1 VSHIFISYVHQDRK
15 PVEKLCDELR
25 NFGTKTWIDSYDI
38 PAGARWKLAIR
49 KAIQEG
55 DFFLACFSPAYLERS
70 STYMNEELTI
80 AIETLRQKPTDR
92 TWFIPVLLASCEVP
106 AREIGAGE
114 TLHDLQFV
122 HLYEDWKDGIRK
134 ILAVA
139 MPVPPASDPD
149 YDPGTPDIKIKAGL
163 PVAMPVPPDYDSSTP
178 AARIRAGLSAEL
190 LKPTISVLFVATNP
204 QFSGRLRLDR
214 ELRDVQEQALD
225 SRYRDRFDFRSAFA
239 VRPRDLSLALL
250 TAKPR
255 FVHFAG
261 HATKAETIV
270 LEDEAGNPA
279 PLSAHAL
286 SNLLRLGGDAVE
298 CVILNM
304 CYSDGYAEEIAKHVA
319 YVIGIKAEISD
330 EQAIA
335 FASAFY
341 QALGAGESIPRSF
354 QYALVSLELGG
365 SSKEGPVLFSQG
377 S

>member
-1 VSHIFISYVHQDRK
+1 VHQDRK
-15 PVEKLCDELR
+15 PVGKLCEELR
-25 NFGTKTWIDSYDI
+25 EHGIRTWIDSHDI

-70 STYMNEELTI
+70 STYMNEELTL

-122 HLYEDWKDGIRK
+122 RLYEDWEDGIRK
-134 ILAVA
+134 ILAVTEPA
-139 MPVPPASDPD
+139 PPAYDSEMPITKIETGLPPFHPEPD
-149 YDPGTPDIKIKAGL
+149 TGSKAG
-163 PVAMPVPPDYDSSTP
+163 
-178 AARIRAGLSAEL
+178 ISAKP
-190 LKPTISVLFVATNP
+190 LKPTISVLFVATN
-204 QFSGRLRLDR
+204 QQASRLRLDR

-225 SRYRDRFDFRSAFA
+225 SRYRDRFDFRAAFA
-239 VRPRDLSLALL
+239 VRPRDLSRALL
-250 TAKPR
+250 NIKPR

-261 HATKAETIV
+261 QATRTETIV

-279 PLSAHAL
+279 PLSVRAL
-286 SNLLRLGGDAVE
+286 SDLLRLGGDAVE

-304 CYSDGYAEEIAKHVA
+304 CYSSGYAEEIAKDIP

-341 QALGAGESIPRSF
+341 QALGAGKSIPESF
-354 QYALVSLELGG
+354 RHAQASLELGG
-365 SSKEGPVLFSQG
+365 FSKEGPVLFRQG